1 MVLASHA
8 GFCFGVRRAV
18 GTAEKAA
25 PAVTLGPII
34 HSPQVVERL
43 RRMGIVPVDALEE
56 IPDGV
61 RAVIRS
67 HGVDRATYDAL
78 ARKGCEV
85 VRTRP
90 APSSPAFTT
99 WPGRPAAREFPSS

>member
-78 ARKGCEV
+78 ARKG
-85 VRTRP
+85 
-90 APSSPAFTT
+90 
-99 WPGRPAAREFPSS
+99 